1 MKGFKK
7 SIYICAEVIKNDNKN
22 LKIERSGTSKNTI
35 MMDSSFRRSLQLG
48 LQRGPVEFPI
58 YHQGTFTG
66 GTTSNPFCLG
76 SVACANAMPL
86 APHEKHSNDGTHEDS
101 TSQSSLDWHVPTSS
115 MHDFPFKHP
124 WEERY
129 IYRNTLIPQKNQR
142 NVGKYTVR
150 PMDPLGFGWFVA
162 TFTKRLWAFFQKI
175 WDGHPTSNA
184 QPELEIRK
192 NGPWCFF
199 WTLSFPNPFRL
210 RKIWIGLGSRDE
222 KPSEKKQLNK
232 NYNSD
237 LTPHPATVASKGL
250 GWDSRYWHLD

>member
-1 MKGFKK
+1 MKSFKK

-150 PMDPLGFGWFVA
+150 PMDPVGYPFSFVPYISQFGGWC
-162 TFTKRLWAFFQKI
+162 
-175 WDGHPTSNA
+175 PTHD
-184 QPELEIRK
+184 QLKKK
-192 NGPWCFF
+192 NCFCNWC
-199 WTLSFPNPFRL
+199 NC
-210 RKIWIGLGSRDE
+210 
-222 KPSEKKQLNK
+222 
-232 NYNSD
+232 
-237 LTPHPATVASKGL
+237 
-250 GWDSRYWHLD
+250 